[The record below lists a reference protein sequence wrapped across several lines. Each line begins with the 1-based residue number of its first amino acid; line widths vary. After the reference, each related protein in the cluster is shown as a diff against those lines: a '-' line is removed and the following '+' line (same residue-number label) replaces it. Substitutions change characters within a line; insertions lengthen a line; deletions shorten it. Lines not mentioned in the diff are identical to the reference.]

1 MKDEMKCREC
11 ENSSGNDN
19 DIQWF
24 KQKPT

>member
-19 DIQWF
+19 DTPWF
-24 KQKPT
+24 Q